1 MLCCYVATTI
11 TETEVSLAGF
21 HVIVVTNVMIFQTAR
36 RFSDFIR

>member
-21 HVIVVTNVMIFQTAR
+21 DVIVVTNVMIFQAAR
-36 RFSDFIR
+36 RVRDFIR

>member
-21 HVIVVTNVMIFQTAR
+21 DVIVVTNVMIFQAAR
-36 RFSDFIR
+36 RVSDFIR

>member
-21 HVIVVTNVMIFQTAR
+21 HVIVVTNVMIFQAAR